1 MTLTKTGTYLF
12 YFLSLAVAL
21 VSYRFLAAG
30 VTVSM
35 PAMVAHLADRPWV
48 LYAHIGFAP
57 LALAILPF
65 QFSTKLR
72 MRRPGLH
79 RWLGRGYGLAI
90 AISGVAGLIMGLTT
104 QAGTAANW
112 GFSLLAIVWLGVT
125 GRAIW
130 LAMTRRIDLHKR
142 WMIRSAALTLAA
154 VTLRIELPIL
164 AGIFGFETGYP
175 IVAWT
180 CWVPNAIAAEWWLRR
195 KRV

>member
-1 MTLTKTGTYLF
+1 MTLTKTGTFLF

-21 VSYRFLAAG
+21 VSYRFLVAG

-35 PAMVAHLADRPWV
+35 PAMVAHLTGRPWV

-72 MRRPGLH
+72 MRRPTLH
-79 RWLGRGYGLAI
+79 RLMGRAYGLAI

-104 QAGTAANW
+104 QAGIAANW

-180 CWVPNAIAAEWWLRR
+180 CWVPNMIAAEFWLRR
-195 KRV
+195 SGS